1 MRTVAFQFWTT
12 AARFAT
18 RRLASCPEES
28 GSYLARFL
36 ADELQETQEIADGYA
51 RLRATCEEMKRMAMN
66 GMLLGRLGLLMR
78 RFSRTPGFTAVTL
91 ATLAIGVGATTAIF
105 SVVDGVLIKPLPYP
119 HPEQLIGIWHAA
131 PGLGIPELQMAPFL
145 YFIDREQSTTLQDIG
160 VYNDDSMTLTGL
172 GDPERLDGMDVTSHT
187 LPILGVQPVAGRL
200 FSDADDTAGAP
211 ETVILSYAYWHK
223 RFGGDTSAIGRVIT
237 LDGRPRQIIGVLP
250 RSFRFLNNSDLSF
263 MAPMQWDRSK
273 IKLGNFS
280 YYGLARMK
288 PGVTLAQAQADMK
301 RLIPIAVRSFPA
313 PEGYSASIF
322 ESAGLAPNLRMLKQD
337 VVGSIGNVLWVLLG
351 SIAMVLMIACANVAN
366 LLLVRVE
373 GRRQELAIRAALGA
387 NWKRIASDLML
398 ESLALGVLGA
408 TLGLAL
414 ADVAL
419 RLLVAAAP
427 TGLPR
432 LDEIGINGT
441 VLLFAF
447 ALALVTS
454 AAIGALPVLKYAGS
468 RVNLTLREGG
478 RGQSQSREQ
487 HRARNVLVVVQIAM
501 ALVLLI
507 CSGLMIRTFQA
518 LTHVDPGFSLPNTL
532 QTFQLYIPETQAK
545 GAEQTMRI
553 EQAIR
558 DRIATLPGV
567 KSVAFGTALPMSGSN
582 NNDVLYAQDQV
593 YSQGT
598 LPPVRRF
605 KFYSPGMFATLGTR
619 IVIGRDFNWND
630 LYQKKPVAVI
640 SENMAREMW
649 HEPSAALGKRIR
661 VATTDEWRE
670 IVGVVSDSHDNGV
683 DQAAPATVYWPALTG
698 HFEGDSERIQRYIA
712 VAIRSDRAG
721 SSAFMKEVQ
730 QAVWSADSDL
740 PLADVHTLGYYY
752 TRSMART
759 SFTLVMLSVA
769 GGMALLLGVVGIYG
783 VISYSVAQ
791 RTREIGIRMA
801 LGAQRQ
807 AITQM
812 FVRNGLLLTG
822 VGVVIG
828 LATSFG
834 VMRFLSSLLFG
845 VNPIDPVTYGT
856 ITLLI
861 VAIAWIACYLPSRRA
876 SAVDPM
882 DALRSE

>member
-1 MRTVAFQFWTT
+1 VDADLSFSDKSAAMRNPQHRFRCEQSGGSAGLVLVAGLQVAVLWRTEVLEFG
-12 AARFAT
+12 AT
-18 RRLASCPEES
+18 CKEMRGMAIHGTLLDRLVL
-28 GSYLARFL
+28 LAR
-36 ADELQETQEIADGYA
+36 
-51 RLRATCEEMKRMAMN
+51 
-66 GMLLGRLGLLMR
+66 
-78 RFSRTPGFTAVTL
+78 RFGRTPGFTAVTL

-105 SVVDGVLIKPLPYP
+105 SVVDGVLLKPLPYP
-119 HPEQLIGIWHAA
+119 HPEELIGVWHTA
-131 PGLGIPELQMAPFL
+131 PGIGAPELQMAPFL
-145 YFIDREQSTTLQDIG
+145 YFIDREQSTTLADIG
-160 VYNDDSMTLTGL
+160 MYDGDSMTLTGL
-172 GDPERLDGMDVTSHT
+172 GEPERLDALDVTSHT

-200 FSDADDTAGAP
+200 FTDRDDSPGAP
-211 ETVILSYAYWHK
+211 ETVMLSYAYWHK
-223 RFGGDTSAIGRVIT
+223 RFGGDPSTVGRVMT
-237 LDGRPRQIIGVLP
+237 LDGIPRQIIGVLP
-250 RSFRFLNNSDLSF
+250 KGFRFLDYPEMEI
-263 MAPMQWDRSK
+263 MAPFQWDRSK

-280 YYGLARMK
+280 QYGLARLK
-288 PGVTLAQAQADMK
+288 PGVTLEQAQADMT
-301 RLIPIAVRSFPA
+301 RLIPIAIRSFPA
-313 PEGYSASIF
+313 PEGFSADVF
-322 ESAGLAPNLRMLKQD
+322 ASARLAPSLRMLKQD
-337 VVGSIGNVLWVLLG
+337 VVGNIGNVLWVLMG

-387 NWKRIASDLML
+387 DWKRIATDLML
-398 ESLALGVLGA
+398 ESLALGIIGA

-419 RLLVAAAP
+419 RSLVALAP

-432 LDEIGINGT
+432 LNEIGINGT

-447 ALALVTS
+447 VLALVTS
-454 AAIGALPVLKYAGS
+454 LAIGSLPVLKYAGS
-468 RVNLTLREGG
+468 KINLTLREGG

-487 HRARNVLVVVQIAM
+487 HRARNMLVVLQIAM

-518 LTHVDPGFSLPNTL
+518 LTHVTPGFNKPDKL
-532 QTFQLYIPETQAK
+532 QTFQLFIPETQAK
-545 GAEQTMRI
+545 GSEQTMRI

-558 DRIATLPGV
+558 DQLAALPGV
-567 KSVAFGTALPMSGSN
+567 SSAAFGTALPMSGSSS
-582 NNDVLYAQDQV
+582 NDVLYAQDHV
-593 YSQGT
+593 YAQGQ

-605 KFYSPGMFATLGTR
+605 KFYSPGMFGTLGTR
-619 IVIGRDFNWND
+619 LLAGRDFEWND
-630 LYQKKPVAVI
+630 LYEKKPVAVI
-640 SENMAREMW
+640 SENMARELW
-649 HEPSAALGKRIR
+649 QDPNAALGKRIR
-661 VATTDEWRE
+661 VAATDDWRE
-670 IVGVVSDSHDNGV
+670 IIGVAENSHDNGV
-683 DQAAPATVYWPALTG
+683 DQPAPTTVYWPALTG
-698 HFEGDSERIQRYIA
+698 SLEGQPERVQRYIS

-721 SSAFMKEVQ
+721 SAAFMKEVQ

-740 PLADVHTLGYYY
+740 PLANVHTLGYYY

-759 SFTLVMLSVA
+759 SFMLVMLSVA

-801 LGAQRQ
+801 LGAQRK

-812 FVRNGLLLTG
+812 FVRNGLILTS

-845 VNPIDPVTYGT
+845 VNPVDPVTYGT